1 MVLNVDVV
9 RWGAATVLAG
19 SADGEAKLW
28 RLRRESLWVGAGCP
42 ARVHVCHCIGSQV
55 ATHRDILVE
64 EDRVLI
70 SLHAAG

>member
-1 MVLNVDVV
+1 MILNIDVV
-9 RWGAATVLAG
+9 RRGAATVLAG

-42 ARVHVCHCIGSQV
+42 ARVHVCHCIGSQI
-55 ATHRDILVE
+55 ATHRDIRAE